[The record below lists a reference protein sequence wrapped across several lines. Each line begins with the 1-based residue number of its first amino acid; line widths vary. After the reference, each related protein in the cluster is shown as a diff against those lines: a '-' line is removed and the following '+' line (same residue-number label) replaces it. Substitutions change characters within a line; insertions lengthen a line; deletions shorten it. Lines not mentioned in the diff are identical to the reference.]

1 MLPARKVAP
10 GPPECEELAVILGVD
25 GFLGAAWVFEV
36 VAVIGGLELPVRAA
50 DGEAEREPNGED
62 VREPD
67 GEFRNSSKAP
77 SLILLLTRE
86 DEGLLG
92 WEDWP
97 EPGRARFALSP
108 VATKA
113 LKSDD
118 ASLFE
123 S

>member
-50 DGEAEREPNGED
+50 
-62 VREPD
+62 D